1 MSWTSLK
8 SLPVLQK
15 VKPLVGELRKRFEDP
30 RYADHRLLES
40 TPAHGLKRIATFH
53 FDIVQGCQLSC
64 VGCPNSVLHPKIDHI
79 SPETF
84 AQCLAN
90 VDVHQIDLLRLFNYG
105 EPFLHP
111 NIKGLLDVLKQQP
124 WRAKSVE
131 ISTNG
136 MIFDEQK
143 VRDIISSGAV
153 DIFFVSCD
161 GDGTPESFEQLRPP
175 AKWDKL
181 LLFLRGVA
189 RIKQELGSN
198 IRLRTRTVI
207 PYGKGQERW
216 RSVVE
221 PLGWEPEFREWIVL
235 PNTSG
240 RPWDRP
246 VQVEN
251 KACNFVEGV
260 NLFVNCHGNVIPCC
274 AYPNLDSWGNL
285 KDQKFSEIHHGKLRQ
300 AFREHLRTDRVNDKI
315 CGECEQ

>member
-15 VKPLVGELRKRFEDP
+15 VKPLVSDLRRRLEDP
-30 RYADHRLLES
+30 RFADHQLKDT
-40 TPAHGLKRIATFH
+40 TPSHGLKRIATFH

-64 VGCPNSVLHPKIDHI
+64 VGCPNSTLHPKIDHI
-79 SPETF
+79 KPELF
-84 AQCLAN
+84 DACLKN
-90 VDVHQIDLLRLFNYG
+90 VDVEEIDLLRLFNYG

-111 NIKGLLDVLKQQP
+111 NIKGVLDVLKQQT
-124 WRAKSVE
+124 WRAKVVE

-153 DIFFVSCD
+153 DVFFVSCD

-181 LLFLRGVA
+181 LHFLKGVA

-198 IRLRTRTVI
+198 IRLRTRTVS
-207 PYGKGQERW
+207 PSFEGQLRW
-216 RSVVE
+216 RHVVE
-221 PLGWEPEFREWIVL
+221 PLGWEPEFRGWIVL

-246 VQVEN
+246 VEVQN
-251 KACNFVEGV
+251 RSCNFVEGV

-274 AYPNLDSWGNL
+274 AYPDLESWGNL
-285 KDQKFSEIHHGKLRQ
+285 QTEKFSEIHLGKRRQ
-300 AFREHLRTDRVNDKI
+300 AFREHLNTNRINDKI